1 MPLKFRDIIL
11 SIYISALFLVPLTM
25 KVLVERIELG
35 SEGKSLAMMWR
46 NLPGEHEIIRL
57 NDKIYYLF
65 EGAFYL
71 ETSNGYRFTSAPP
84 GAVIKNLPDNS
95 ELIEIGGKTYFYYC
109 GTYYQ
114 YHPETHTYIVIEKP
128 AEINPADTES
138 PVTIDLID
146 GQKFQGDILDVTSDS
161 IYFKCVEG
169 VLELA
174 ISEVST
180 ITFMPI
186 PLEKSRN

>member
-1 MPLKFRDIIL
+1 MPLKFRDILL

-25 KVLVERIELG
+25 KVLVEQIEPG
-35 SEGKSLAMMWR
+35 SEGTSLAIMWN
-46 NLPGEHEIIRL
+46 NLPSQHEIIRL
-57 NDKIYYLF
+57 NDKIYYLV
-65 EGAFYL
+65 EGAFYI
-71 ETSNGYRFTSAPP
+71 ESSKGYRFTSAPL
-84 GAVIKNLPDNS
+84 GAVLQNLPDNS
-95 ELIEIGGKTYFYYC
+95 EIIEMGGKTYFYYC

-114 YHPETHTYIVIEKP
+114 YQPETHTYVVIEKP
-128 AEINPADTES
+128 VEINHVETES

-161 IYFKCVEG
+161 IYFKSMQGVVE
-169 VLELA
+169 LS

-186 PLEKSRN
+186 PLEERRN